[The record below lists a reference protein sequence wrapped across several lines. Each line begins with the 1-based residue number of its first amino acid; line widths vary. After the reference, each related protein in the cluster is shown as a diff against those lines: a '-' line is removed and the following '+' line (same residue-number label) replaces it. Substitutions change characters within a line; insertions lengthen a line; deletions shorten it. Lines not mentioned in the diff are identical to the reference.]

1 MCVVVLHVGDA
12 ATLIMYKLSVTA
24 AAPLPLH
31 FSLWCFFD
39 DHVDW
44 RSFYVHT
51 HTHTHTHTPS
61 RLQMR
66 AHTSPSRGVCVSFHM
81 SLSCTCVCL
90 YIMYPHVCVF
100 VLNLFPW
107 GVISPCL
114 FCLYVTVGDLS
125 AHNARACVCVV
136 VVVFL
141 FVFCLTHLFV
151 MLSIINNNGFY
162 KIIAGC
168 CVFTCLVTCD

>member
-44 RSFYVHT
+44 RSFYVRT
-51 HTHTHTHTPS
+51 HTYTHTLLS
-61 RLQMR
+61 SNESSYVSQQGRLCIIPYVIIMY
-66 AHTSPSRGVCVSFHM
+66 VCVSLYYV
-81 SLSCTCVCL
+81 SSCVC
-90 YIMYPHVCVF
+90 VCF
-100 VLNLFPW
+100 KPLPW

-114 FCLYVTVGDLS
+114 FCLYGTVGDSS
-125 AHNARACVCVV
+125 AHNICVCVC